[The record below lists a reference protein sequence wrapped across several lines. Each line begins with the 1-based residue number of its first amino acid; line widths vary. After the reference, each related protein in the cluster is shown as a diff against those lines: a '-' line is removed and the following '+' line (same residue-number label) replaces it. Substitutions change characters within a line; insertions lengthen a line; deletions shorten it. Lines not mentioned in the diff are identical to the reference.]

1 MSMPSGRTGS
11 SRASSRTLSR
21 TSSRTSGRASSIA
34 FLLVLGISALLAL
47 PAESVAAQDQGGARV
62 PEPLPWGRPQCDA
75 SALERD
81 VRHFASD
88 AFAGRGLGSAELEF
102 ALREVAERFASLGLE
117 PAFSSRSTSSDPLAG
132 YLQPFTALDSV
143 PTHNVGAILRGRGAP
158 QRETVI
164 VGAHIDHLG
173 RDSTPERDGQLK
185 GDSIYNGADDNASG
199 VAVVLEIA
207 RVLAERAAAAERAV
221 AAESFRAG
229 GDAAT
234 GGAPHEAPGNGALSP
249 QRDVLFLI
257 FSAEESG
264 LVGSR
269 FYAEHPAIAHDE
281 VVAMI
286 NFDEV
291 GRLRDDRLF
300 VFGSGTA
307 REFEGLLPG
316 LNASFGFDLLLRPEG
331 AGGSDHN
338 SFFAKDLPVLHFF
351 TGTHADYS
359 KVTDEPDR
367 IEYAGLHK
375 VTEYAA
381 ELVRYLRYREAPL
394 TFVPAGREDAAKI
407 AALISSSHGG
417 NSSRGGHPG
426 HGSSG
431 SGHPGGGHPG
441 GHPGGHSGA
450 GEPAPQRASLGFA
463 PDFASSGE
471 GVKVGPVTP
480 GGAAQVAGIR
490 EGDLITA
497 IDGEQV
503 LSLADYAMILR
514 MHEPGERIVVSVVRD
529 GDPLELE
536 AELQERN

>member
-1 MSMPSGRTGS
+1 M
-11 SRASSRTLSR
+11 
-21 TSSRTSGRASSIA
+21 
-34 FLLVLGISALLAL
+34 
-47 PAESVAAQDQGGARV
+47 
-62 PEPLPWGRPQCDA
+62 
-75 SALERD
+75 
-81 VRHFASD
+81 
-88 AFAGRGLGSAELEF
+88 
-102 ALREVAERFASLGLE
+102 
-117 PAFSSRSTSSDPLAG
+117 
-132 YLQPFTALDSV
+132 
-143 PTHNVGAILRGRGAP
+143 
-158 QRETVI
+158 
-164 VGAHIDHLG
+164 
-173 RDSTPERDGQLK
+173 
-185 GDSIYNGADDNASG
+185 
-199 VAVVLEIA
+199 LEIA

-221 AAESFRAG
+221 ATESFRAG
-229 GDAAT
+229 SDAAT
-234 GGAPHEAPGNGALSP
+234 GGAPQEPQEDGALSP

-269 FYAEHPAIAHDE
+269 FYAEHPAIAHE
-281 VVAMI
+281 KVIAMI

-307 REFEGLLPG
+307 RDFEGLLRG

-359 KVTDEPDR
+359 KVSDEPDR

-375 VTEYAA
+375 VAEYAA

-417 NSSRGGHPG
+417 SSSGGGHPG

-431 SGHPGGGHPG
+431 SGHPGAGHRGGHPGGRPGGHPG
-441 GHPGGHSGA
+441 GHPGEHSGA

-497 IDGEQV
+497 IDGEPV

-514 MHEPGERIVVSVVRD
+514 MHQPGERVAVSVMRD
-529 GDPLELE
+529 GSALELE
-536 AELQERN
+536 AELQARN